1 MPEEKDAKISE
12 TAKKVSEVL
21 GDLKED
27 TKSGS
32 GFGNFLKELDV
43 SKKQF
48 FTFLLIVVIF
58 VCVIVYSF
66 YAIFKVFKPE
76 SEELDFRDQVQ
87 EQQKR
92 EEPEAVVEKKLN
104 KDLAPPSNVAP
115 IKIKFD
121 FLKVPLLLGAKTS
134 DQVNTDSMALVFSKA
149 KNLYEVDVY
158 AFLDNFENR
167 EQGFKEYVL
176 KLEAAL
182 AEVGVL
188 LADLKREVLVLE
200 KTLQDLNDRA
210 VQAEQDFFEASD
222 NLLIG
227 KIDKNLLL
235 FQSINVRIAELKPLL
250 QARNVFIKRFEDVVK
265 LVPQKLA
272 AVKANEDAFVKAV
285 KLQNVENFDLNL
297 IENN

>member
-1 MPEEKDAKISE
+1 M
-12 TAKKVSEVL
+12 
-21 GDLKED
+21 
-27 TKSGS
+27 
-32 GFGNFLKELDV
+32 
-43 SKKQF
+43 
-48 FTFLLIVVIF
+48 
-58 VCVIVYSF
+58 
-66 YAIFKVFKPE
+66 
-76 SEELDFRDQVQ
+76 
-87 EQQKR
+87 
-92 EEPEAVVEKKLN
+92 
-104 KDLAPPSNVAP
+104 
-115 IKIKFD
+115 
-121 FLKVPLLLGAKTS
+121 
-134 DQVNTDSMALVFSKA
+134 FSKA